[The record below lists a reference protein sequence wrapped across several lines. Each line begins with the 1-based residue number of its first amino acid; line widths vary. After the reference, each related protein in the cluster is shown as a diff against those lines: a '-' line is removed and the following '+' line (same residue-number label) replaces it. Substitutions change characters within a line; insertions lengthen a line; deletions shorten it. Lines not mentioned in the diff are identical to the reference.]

1 MRAILKDMLT
11 RLGHRD
17 VEEADSGAAAMKKI
31 SAKRYAL
38 IISDWHMEPMNGP
51 ALLQSIEKLRTKDS
65 YRFIFATAAK
75 SWSTQAE
82 ARMNGADAFIVKP
95 FTIAELK
102 AKIEGVLG
110 RS

>member
-1 MRAILKDMLT
+1 MLT

-31 SAKRYAL
+31 SSKRYAL

-51 ALLQSIEKLRTKDS
+51 ALLKRIEKLRTKES
-65 YRFIFATAAK
+65 YRLIFATADN
-75 SWSTQAE
+75 SWSMQAD
-82 ARMNGADAFIVKP
+82 ARMNGADALIVKP
-95 FTIAELK
+95 FTIAALK